1 MARLKSSLKMHPRS
15 RLQGFFLAASAW
27 QNSGEFLTDSHPTFS
42 HKHLAKMV
50 EFANLPT
57 QSDEESLFRVPES
70 SSSELG
76 TPNGI
81 LKRKSESDG
90 QSSKKKKK
98 KSKSDR
104 GSKINGIP
112 HSKRRH
118 SVSKPARDP
127 RDEAS
132 PIRPSRELAG
142 TRSPSPVIDF
152 DGLSRPSKYRYP
164 TAEPFLISGRSRDP

>member
-1 MARLKSSLKMHPRS
+1 
-15 RLQGFFLAASAW
+15 
-27 QNSGEFLTDSHPTFS
+27 
-42 HKHLAKMV
+42 MV
-50 EFANLPT
+50 EFADLPAKT
-57 QSDEESLFRVPES
+57 DVNEEEKLLREPHSD
-70 SSSELG
+70 SSERG
-76 TPNGI
+76 TPNGT

-98 KSKSDR
+98 KSKAE
-104 GSKINGIP
+104 GGAKLNGIS

-132 PIRPSRELAG
+132 PIRPSQELAG

-164 TAEPFLISGRSRDP
+164 TTEYCLISGR